1 MIKYLLLSIANIIS
15 INFLFGQQ
23 PTIKLSFEKAEDTL
37 RRAENDVIY
46 PITLKLDSIGMDE
59 DSLSFYTVEIKVD
72 EEKSTLPK
80 SSYNLNFNSVKLDK
94 IKSTYTLF
102 LVLKKDIIVDRDREL
117 NLFIEIK
124 RDSKQVGI
132 NISNSNQTLNIIAQ
146 SIKTINNYNYLA
158 YIGTNFDLI
167 DGVKAKNLFF
177 AVNLFSPHLI
187 KGDGLGFNLIL
198 YGNRTLTLTDTS
210 GRVNFTSKVVGIA
223 GDSARYFQEEGLKTV
238 TRVSDNLGATFSPL
252 IRFCKFSKRNKKTQ
266 IFYAPQFEF
275 IWRRTE
281 ISTEYT
287 DIVFIDSS
295 LVRANRPI
303 IGTLTITPTKEK
315 KPINIYDVYYGL
327 LGLYLSHENNHI
339 SIRIQSAA
347 GFNFSYTAEGVNMNN
362 KPNLY
367 TYSRNWSCLGYVRTW
382 ITEPTSGIT
391 FGAEVSN
398 AFLRGDYQPYY
409 NVTLSKAINLN
420 TLGAIFKPIAT
431 R

>member
-1 MIKYLLLSIANIIS
+1 MKNYFSFTVVFIFT
-15 INFLFGQQ
+15 INFIFGQQ
-23 PTIKLSFEKAEDTL
+23 TIKLSFEKSEDTL

-46 PITLKLDSIGMDE
+46 PITLKLDSEGMPE
-59 DSLSFYTVEIKVD
+59 DSLSFYTVEIKVN
-72 EEKSTLPK
+72 EETSTLPK
-80 SSYNLNFNSVKLDK
+80 SSYSFHFNRVNLDK
-94 IKSTYTLF
+94 IKSNYTLF
-102 LVLKKDIIVDRDREL
+102 FVLKKDNMVDRDRVV
-117 NLFIEIK
+117 NLFIEIT
-124 RDSKQVGI
+124 RDSRKVGI
-132 NISNSNQTLNIIAQ
+132 NFSSSNQTLTILAQ
-146 SIKTINNYNYLA
+146 SIKAVNNYNYLA

-177 AVNLFSPHLI
+177 AVNLFSPHLY

-198 YGNRTLTLTDTS
+198 YGNRTLTLTDIA
-210 GRVNFTSKVVGIA
+210 GRVNFTSKVVGIP

-252 IRFCKFSKRNKKTQ
+252 IRFCNFANRSKKTQ

-287 DIVFIDSS
+287 DIVFVDSS
-295 LVRANRPI
+295 VVRADRPI
-303 IGTLTITPTKEK
+303 TGTLTITPTKEK
-315 KPINIYDVYYGL
+315 NPINIYDVYYGI
-327 LGLYLSHENNHI
+327 LGFYLNHENSHI

-347 GFNFSYTAEGVNMNN
+347 GFNFSYAAEGISMRD

-367 TYSRNWSCLGYVRTW
+367 TYSKNWSCLGYVRTW

-398 AFLRGDYQPYY
+398 AFLKGDYQPYY
-409 NVTLSKAINLN
+409 IVTLSKAINLN
-420 TLGAIFKPIAT
+420 ALGAIFKPVVS